1 MYCTYHFCTSFKRA
15 SSDRIWHLLNLSLTK
30 SSVYYSFL
38 QQRNRINICFLN
50 KSFENYHYVV
60 LTKYVRLLM
69 DYEQHDVYQ
78 KASMA
83 SHNYLIFYILY
94 LFSNLQQQLIY
105 NIQKRSKYV
114 VTFFNMVK
122 NFLHTQS
129 RIWIVNWFKYICVV
143 CT

>member
-1 MYCTYHFCTSFKRA
+1 
-15 SSDRIWHLLNLSLTK
+15 
-30 SSVYYSFL
+30 
-38 QQRNRINICFLN
+38 
-50 KSFENYHYVV
+50 
-60 LTKYVRLLM
+60 M

-105 NIQKRSKYV
+105 IQHTKKEA

-122 NFLHTQS
+122 NFLHAQS
-129 RIWIVNWFKYICVV
+129 RI
-143 CT
+143 